1 MITDL
6 GFSPE
11 VASIM
16 TSLIIYLSGFVFFIK
31 ELLRRHEIKLEFAK
45 ATRGKEGQA

>member
-6 GFSPE
+6 GYSPE

-16 TSLIIYLSGFVFFIK
+16 TSLIIYLSGFVAFMKDFISNK
-31 ELLRRHEIKLEFAK
+31 ELKRELNKISRN
-45 ATRGKEGQA
+45 KEANK